1 MEKTTDPAQVEHP
14 SCPRWCAKGR
24 LCVGESLHHSRPLVA
39 TPEGAQD
46 AVRVWLEKAH
56 TLDVHSIVLETT
68 VDGDTHYAYLL
79 VEQAR
84 ILRHQLG
91 RLIKTAGG
99 TR

>member
-1 MEKTTDPAQVEHP
+1 MEQRNDQQQVEHP
-14 SCPRWCAKGR
+14 SWCIRGR
-24 LCVGESLHHSRPLVA
+24 LCVGEGIHHSRPLVA
-39 TPEGAQD
+39 TPDGAQD
-46 AVRVWLEKAH
+46 ATRVWLERPW

-68 VDGDTHYAYLL
+68 ADGEVHYAYLL

-91 RLIKTAGG
+91 RLIRIAGG